1 MFSLQ
6 DTYDPFVDVAMKKLE
21 QVEDGDR
28 SEKTCQDD
36 RSGSEKQAN
45 APEGQEGGE
54 NERGMKEDQSEDPI
68 TDKVEENADA
78 EGSACDA
85 DSMPQGKEESAEKSA
100 NAEGETKAT

>member
-6 DTYDPFVDVAMKKLE
+6 DTYNPFVDVALKKLE
-21 QVEDGDR
+21 QVEGYDR

-36 RSGSEKQAN
+36 SLGSEKQAN

-54 NERGMKEDQSEDPI
+54 NERVTKEDQSEGPV
-68 TDKVEENADA
+68 TDKVEGNVTA
-78 EGSACDA
+78 EGSTHDA
-85 DSMPQGKEESAEKSA
+85 DSMPQGNEGNAEKSA